1 MSQKVIGNTSGRVSD
16 EDFKDAAKKNPKD
29 FTRKRKMG
37 FEELMLFMLMNFKC
51 TAQSALR
58 RFFSGLGVS
67 LFMRQQSFSEARY
80 KIRHEAFQELFHLTG
95 ETMVE
100 ELGNTWHGFR
110 VLAFDGSKINL
121 PSDDNLLAYFGANGR
136 GAKSP
141 QAQGSVCY
149 DVLNDIV
156 IDADIAPLATC
167 ERTLALSHIAHLV
180 KTLPNEKKLAIF
192 DRGYPSFDMIRT
204 LEDNNFHYVMR
215 VKKKFNSA
223 IDSQTKTDGYVWLEK
238 DVMTDGIKTKERI
251 HTRVIK
257 FMLDSGE
264 QEVLITNITDR
275 RLGKN
280 AFKKLYF
287 MRWPVEIKYDTVKN
301 KLEVENF
308 TARTVEGIK
317 QDFFATMYLVN
328 VAACCKY
335 DAQAKIEVARCD
347 KDNKYTY
354 QANTN
359 ELIGVL
365 KDRFIM
371 AFTQDDSDKQME
383 IIRDIVDEISLY
395 VVPKR
400 EGRSVPRNPNPRG
413 VKFHHNRKSNC

>member
-1 MSQKVIGNTSGRVSD
+1 
-16 EDFKDAAKKNPKD
+16 
-29 FTRKRKMG
+29 
-37 FEELMLFMLMNFKC
+37 
-51 TAQSALR
+51 
-58 RFFSGLGVS
+58 
-67 LFMRQQSFSEARY
+67 MRQQSFSEARY
-80 KIRHEAFQELFHLTG
+80 KIRYEAFQELFHLTG
-95 ETMVE
+95 ETMVK

-110 VLAFDGSKINL
+110 VLTFDGSKINL
-121 PSDDNLLAYFGANGR
+121 PADESLFEYFGANGR

-167 ERTLALSHIAHLV
+167 ERTLAPSHITHLV

-223 IDSQTKTDGYVWLEK
+223 IDSQTKTDGYVRLEK
-238 DVMTDGIKTKERI
+238 DVVIDGTKTKERV

-257 FMLDSGE
+257 FTLDSGE

-287 MRWPVEIKYDTVKN
+287 MRWPVETKYDIIKN
-301 KLEVENF
+301 KLQIENF
-308 TARTVEGIK
+308 TALKPEGIK
-317 QDFFATMYLVN
+317 QDFFATMYLAN
-328 VAACCKY
+328 VAACCKH
-335 DAQAKIEVARCD
+335 DAMAEIEAARAD

-365 KDRFIM
+365 KDRFIA
-371 AFTQDDSDKQME
+371 AFTQDDSNVQIA
-383 IIRDIVDEISLY
+383 IIQDIVDEITRY

-400 EGRSVPRNPNPRG
+400 EGRSIERNRNPRA
-413 VKFHHNRKSNC
+413 VKFHHNQKFNG